1 METGEPPLLIVGT
14 GAMASLFAARLSAA
28 QVPLIMLGTWK
39 EAIQALQE
47 KGIYLV
53 EQDGQEKNYPVKVVD
68 DPTSLSGI
76 KYALVLVKS
85 WQTKR
90 AVRQVK
96 ACLDP
101 KGVAVT
107 IQNGMGNYEILAQ
120 VLGAPRA
127 ALGTTTAGAYLLAP
141 GRVQSGGEGG
151 VSIGEHNRIGP
162 LSSMLQLAGFTVD
175 IVPDPSVLLW
185 GKLVINAAIN
195 PITALLHIPNGE
207 ILNIPTAR
215 ILLASAAR
223 EAAAVAA
230 ASGVLLP
237 YPDPVEAAVSVARRT
252 SKNQSSMLQDINRC
266 TPTEIDAISG
276 AIVKF
281 GEQSGVPTPV
291 NQTFWLLVKALEKQ
305 GNTQQ

>member
-1 METGEPPLLIVGT
+1 METGAPPLLIVGT

-28 QVPLIMLGTWK
+28 QVPLSMLGTWQ
-39 EAIQALQE
+39 EGIQALQE
-47 KGIYLV
+47 KGVTIV
-53 EQDGQEKNYPVKVVD
+53 EQNGREETYPVNITG
-68 DPTSLSGI
+68 DPATLGGI

-85 WQTKR
+85 WQTR
-90 AVRQVK
+90 RVARQMK

-120 VLGAPRA
+120 ELGARRA

-162 LSSMLQLAGFTVD
+162 LSLMLQSAGFTVD

-195 PITALLHIPNGE
+195 PITALLRIPNGD

-215 ILLASAAR
+215 TLLASAAR

-230 ASGVLLP
+230 ASGVNLP

-266 TPTEIDAISG
+266 APTEIDSISG
-276 AIVKF
+276 AIVKL
-281 GEQSGVPTPV
+281 GEQSGIPTPV
-291 NQTFWLLVKALEKQ
+291 NQTFWLLVKALEKL
-305 GNTQQ
+305 GTRQQ